1 MFVKSVVHSTVWMTW
16 LGYNLIVLWKVLLFS
31 IYDYILYKKKRKAL
45 PFECK
50 IFIFPSRYLKFPSR
64 SLKFPSRYLKFPF
77 RSLIFPSRYLKL
89 PFRSLIFPSRY
100 LKYPFRSLKFP
111 SRSLKFPF
119 RSENCCTFW
128 SLNKWF
134 YWQLPTCRTQ
144 WRTERQRSRPTT
156 RSSTRTCKLL
166 LETSRIKQH
175 VVLSSKL
182 LKDELPKSAKQING
196 NPEESINYLIMID
209 QLWSSYTSCY
219 MWNKY

>member
-1 MFVKSVVHSTVWMTW
+1 MITFCIKKSERFCHLNVK
-16 LGYNLIVLWKVLLFS
+16 FS
-31 IYDYILYKKKRKAL
+31 FSPLQIFEISFQIFEITLQIFNISLQIFEISLQIFEISLQIFEISFQIFEISFQIFEISFQIFEIPPPLKLYILLLEDQDANPL
-45 PFECK
+45 VLVPF
-50 IFIFPSRYLKFPSR
+50 
-64 SLKFPSRYLKFPF
+64 
-77 RSLIFPSRYLKL
+77 
-89 PFRSLIFPSRY
+89 
-100 LKYPFRSLKFP
+100 
-111 SRSLKFPF
+111 
-119 RSENCCTFW
+119 ENCCTFW

-175 VVLSSKL
+175 LVLSSKL
-182 LKDELPKSAKQING
+182 LKDEFLKSAKQINE
-196 NPEESINYLIMID
+196 NPEESLNYLIMID